1 MVKITDGFQLSASV
15 DLSVLDHIPIMDHP
29 YGDSQPSNDVF
40 RWMTYYNANGEIG
53 FARNLGT
60 FMPEVAEC
68 VVSFLSRCMEG
79 SFDPHRVNFMRTR
92 GSIDAHTDEGG
103 RRCCINI
110 GIRDSD
116 AAITRTSNDNRY
128 ETFSTCHT
136 DHVVEVGSVY
146 LLDVSRIHS
155 VVALDSRER
164 LLITYGFGAT
174 ASQVLSRVK
183 KM

>member
-1 MVKITDGFQLSASV
+1 MMIKITDGFQLSASV
-15 DLSVLDHIPIMDHP
+15 DLSVLDRIPIMDHP

-92 GSIDAHTDEGG
+92 GSSKMLTQMKVDA
-103 RRCCINI
+103 
-110 GIRDSD
+110 D
-116 AAITRTSNDNRY
+116 AA
-128 ETFSTCHT
+128 STLEYATVTQQSPEQATTT
-136 DHVVEVGSVY
+136 DMKRSLPV
-146 LLDVSRIHS
+146 
-155 VVALDSRER
+155 
-164 LLITYGFGAT
+164 TQT
-174 ASQVLSRVK
+174 
-183 KM
+183 M